1 MTKYSRVILLLIY
14 KSLVYIMKKS
24 TKRAG
29 VVWRGERRKKVLLLG
44 WVVFLLRALDAG
56 VDSWQLASDSADRV
70 FWCERANKF
79 RETLKDG

>member
-14 KSLVYIMKKS
+14 KYLVYIMKKVR
-24 TKRAG
+24 KG
-29 VVWRGERRKKVLLLG
+29 QVGYGRGGNERWKKVLLLG

-70 FWCERANKF
+70 FWCERAC
-79 RETLKDG
+79 LG